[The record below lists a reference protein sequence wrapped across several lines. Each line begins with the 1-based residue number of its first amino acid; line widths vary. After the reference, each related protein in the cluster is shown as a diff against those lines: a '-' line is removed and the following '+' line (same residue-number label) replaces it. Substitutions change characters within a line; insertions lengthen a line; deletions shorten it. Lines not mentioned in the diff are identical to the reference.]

1 MREGGA
7 GPAPAPRS
15 PGAARRGAA
24 RRDAERRGAGG
35 GGGGRRGA
43 GRCDVQDVVQGEPGA
58 GERGG
63 GMRVWPPE
71 FCSPWTA
78 AREMLRHVLGFRE
91 LFSIYLFFF
100 FLGET
105 GVFEGGRKENG
116 SVLPGLWGA
125 LGVLRWQPMEPV
137 LSTAD
142 TPERTRGWCCINGEP
157 P

>member
-1 MREGGA
+1 MCRMSFKVSR
-7 GPAPAPRS
+7 AP
-15 PGAARRGAA
+15 G
-24 RRDAERRGAGG
+24 RGAGG
-35 GGGGRRGA
+35 CAFGLPSSARRG
-43 GRCDVQDVVQGEPGA
+43 RQPVK
-58 GERGG
+58 
-63 GMRVWPPE
+63 
-71 FCSPWTA
+71 CSVTFSG
-78 AREMLRHVLGFRE
+78 LG
-91 LFSIYLFFF
+91 SYLVFTFFFF

-125 LGVLRWQPMEPV
+125 LGVLLWQPMEPV